1 MYFDEFLILI
11 SNIVFYIII
20 FYLLKKVEEPVI
32 KVRKVLSDF

>member
-20 FYLLKKVEEPVI
+20 LLVEKVEEQVI